1 MTGGSHTRLQT
12 VIRIRKYKT
21 TRAALLRLGEPRRHS
36 ALGSGL
42 CLPKASM
49 AQYYASDETEIA
61 WTMHSS
67 TGEFSGC
74 ARRSLITVRN
84 GACPSCRQGAVR
96 SGRQSCAEHSPV
108 GTYHDPL
115 ALWHPRPLAPIHRR
129 GFGRCSRGESSP
141 KTPVALP
148 LLALGTTTVSSL
160 CLKNEKSLPYS
171 PSCGVGHGIG
181 ESPSPR
187 FDAEQEYCKCSY
199 YEGSSPQRQHAQK
212 RTT

>member
-1 MTGGSHTRLQT
+1 MTGGSHTGLQT

-21 TRAALLRLGEPRRHS
+21 TRAALPRLAEPRRHS

-49 AQYYASDETEIA
+49 AQNNASYETEIA

-74 ARRSLITVRN
+74 ARRSLITLRK
-84 GACPSCRQGAVR
+84 GACPSCRQGAAR

-108 GTYHDPL
+108 GTNHDPRG
-115 ALWHPRPLAPIHRR
+115 LWHPRPLAPIHRR
-129 GFGRCSRGESSP
+129 GFGQCSRDEGRP

-160 CLKNEKSLPYS
+160 CLKNEKTLP
-171 PSCGVGHGIG
+171 
-181 ESPSPR
+181 
-187 FDAEQEYCKCSY
+187 
-199 YEGSSPQRQHAQK
+199 
-212 RTT
+212 